1 MYSLLMIM
9 IIINNSNNNDDNDLN
24 ITSGGADPSS
34 MSGTMGARLTFLNG
48 SFKLG

>member
-1 MYSLLMIM
+1 M
-9 IIINNSNNNDDNDLN
+9 IINNSDRYDDNDLN

-48 SFKLG
+48 SFILIV

>member
-1 MYSLLMIM
+1 MM
-9 IIINNSNNNDDNDLN
+9 IINNSDNDNDDNDLS

-48 SFKLG
+48 SFILIE